1 MSNVKDKGG
10 VRLPKD
16 LLLYDV
22 DWWILGKTARVLQR
36 YHPDLELMS
45 FAEAEK
51 LVESVGAQEINQRYS
66 VISSMCLGI
75 AAWAIFKHIRIDSSA
90 AVSYYYFTRNYEA
103 FREWMDPII
112 PDPEFLRL
120 VLSRIPVIGA
130 MNRRLTAV
138 LQDLVPQARID
149 FIGHFVDTEHF
160 TPAESGR
167 GQDQP
172 FVIGWAG
179 DKGKKSKN
187 YHSLVEPI
195 KQYFDLH
202 PGIRFAETS
211 GAYAYEDMPRF
222 YRSIDLLLITSS
234 SEGGGAPALEAF
246 ACGTPVLSTDVGY
259 IGEAAGSD
267 IYPLILKT
275 DHPLDF
281 IHAIEHWMHRREELS
296 LIGQQCRSNV
306 ELNWNIESGARRWLS
321 RLFNRTEVK

>member
-1 MSNVKDKGG
+1 MSNLKDKGG

-45 FAEAEK
+45 VAEAER
-51 LVESVGAQEINQRYS
+51 LVESAGAQAINQRYS

-90 AVSYYYFTRNYEA
+90 AVSYYYFTRNYET
-103 FREWMDPII
+103 FREWTDPID

-138 LQDLVPQARID
+138 LQELTPQGSID

-160 TPAESGR
+160 TPAQSGR
-167 GQDQP
+167 GPDQP

-187 YHSLVEPI
+187 YHSLYEPI
-195 KQYFDLH
+195 KQHFDRH
-202 PGIRFAETS
+202 PGIRFVETS

-222 YRSIDLLLITSS
+222 YQSIDLLLITSS
-234 SEGGGAPALEAF
+234 SEGGGATALEAF
-246 ACGTPVLSTDVGY
+246 ACGKPVLSTDVGY
-259 IGEAAGSD
+259 IREAAAPELF
-267 IYPLILKT
+267 PLILKT

-281 IHAIEHWMHRREELS
+281 IQAIEGWMHRREELD
-296 LIGQQCRSNV
+296 LFGQKCRKNV
-306 ELNWNIESGARRWLS
+306 EANWSIESGARRWIS
-321 RLFNRTEVK
+321 QMFNRSEVK